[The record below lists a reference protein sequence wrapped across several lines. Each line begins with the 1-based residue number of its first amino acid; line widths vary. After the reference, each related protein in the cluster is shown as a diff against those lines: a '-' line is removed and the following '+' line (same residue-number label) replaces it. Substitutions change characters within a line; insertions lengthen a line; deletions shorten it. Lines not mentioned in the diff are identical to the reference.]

1 MKIKPKQTA
10 AIVNLIATI
19 QVGPT
24 KSKLSFTTTK
34 ANPQIA
40 AVRTSPAPKIIESSL
55 FSIADKII
63 SFQSKGQYGH
73 GKRIINVFSIK
84 LAPRHGFLVQNR
96 AIMGMSN
103 KYLFCHS

>member
-1 MKIKPKQTA
+1 MQILTHK
-10 AIVNLIATI
+10 LIFAYI
-19 QVGPT
+19 RKG
-24 KSKLSFTTTK
+24 
-34 ANPQIA
+34 
-40 AVRTSPAPKIIESSL
+40 
-55 FSIADKII
+55 
-63 SFQSKGQYGH
+63 FQQ